1 MRIAAAICWY
11 DEPIEHL
18 ERVVASVAPLVDTIV
33 AFDGRW
39 EGFPPDRYWVPQVE
53 DMLGVMFD
61 HGAIGRVACTP
72 RPAWESQATK
82 RTALY
87 RAASELSDWVLVID
101 ADEHLLIDDVS
112 GLRSRLARLDR
123 ANRPDAVNVR
133 VATPGGRGNGGGDT
147 ATAPHGV
154 RWQRRL
160 LRADPSLSVGPH
172 SHRTIT
178 TDECVI
184 QMENDA
190 DRALYVSRRAGRIAT
205 IHGVSIV
212 NGTHGRSAERI
223 AAKRAYGKARAER
236 GID

>member
-18 ERVVASVAPLVDTIV
+18 RRVVASVAPLVDCIV

-39 EGFPPDRYWVPQVE
+39 ESFPADRYWVPQVD
-53 DMLGVMFD
+53 DMREIVPPGSFV
-61 HGAIGRVACTP
+61 AGRDE
-72 RPAWESQATK
+72 WESQAVK

-87 RAASELSDWVLVID
+87 RSAASRADWVLVID
-101 ADEHLLIDDVS
+101 ADEELLIDDVS

-123 ANRPDAVNVR
+123 AKRPDAVNVR
-133 VATPGGRGNGGGDT
+133 VVTPGGRGGGGGDT

-160 LRADPSLSVGPH
+160 LRADPSITVGPH
-172 SHRTIT
+172 SHRTLT
-178 TDECVI
+178 TDDAVI
-184 QMENDA
+184 QMENDD
-190 DRALYVSRRAGRIAT
+190 DRALHISRRAGRTAT
-205 IHGVSIV
+205 IHGASII
-212 NGTHGRSAERI
+212 NRTHSRSAERI